1 MAYKHNGKT
10 LQMDRG
16 FTLGDTQYPSNWLR
30 LSTEADRTA
39 LGITWE
45 DDPVR
50 ADDTYYQNGDIN
62 TPHPLDDVLA
72 VDEDGQPIYVQEWD
86 ANAVTADNSLGASVN
101 KQPLEQAKSSG
112 LKSRMTAKVKE
123 TAGNI
128 LANTDWYV
136 VRKMERNVDM
146 PLDVAEERSH
156 VRTECDRLEA
166 AINAVTTV
174 EELITVM
181 NSQNWNIE

>member
-1 MAYKHNGKT
+1 MAYKINGET
-10 LQMDRG
+10 LPLSRS
-16 FTLGDTQYPSNWLR
+16 FKLGDIQYPSNWLQ

-50 ADDTYYQNGDIN
+50 ADDRYYWDGDIN
-62 TPHPLDDVLA
+62 NPKMLDDRLE
-72 VDEDGQPIYVQEWD
+72 VDENNQPLYEQVYD
-86 ANAVTADNSLGASVN
+86 ATANNGEGAMVP
-101 KQPLEQAKSSG
+101 KQPLVQVKTHG
-112 LKSRMTAKVKE
+112 LKSTMTAQVKH
-123 TAGNI
+123 TAGTL

-136 VRKMERNVDM
+136 TRKSEKAVDI
-146 PLDVAEERSH
+146 PVDVETKRDA

-166 AINAVTTV
+166 AIAAVTTV

-181 NSQNWNIE
+181 QSQNWGE